1 MGDAGY
7 FVEQQWHSKP
17 RHMRVVCVGAGAA
30 GLMVA
35 YKLKRNCKI
44 FDLVIYDK

>member
-7 FVEQQWHSKP
+7 VVEPQWHSKT
-17 RHMRVVCVGAGAA
+17 RHLRVVCVGAGAA

-35 YKLKRNCKI
+35 YKMQRNSQ
-44 FDLVIYDK
+44 DYELVVYEK